1 MAAKGAAPCSAA
13 FVFHKCPIISVM
25 SWTCVCVCVRET
37 AIVWCTAEKELRA
50 RVVFCVNGQMTHAG
64 REDHISDSK
73 GN

>member
-1 MAAKGAAPCSAA
+1 MQCC
-13 FVFHKCPIISVM
+13 FCISQMPHYFSNVVD
-25 SWTCVCVCVRET
+25 TCVCVCERET